1 VDVLVQKAVAA
12 ADKLGLR
19 HIAVCGGVAAN
30 SALRAGFAVHGP
42 KNTKSHGLSSVVY
55 RQRGDDRGGRILQIP
70 SGRAKNGTGTPFGGF
85 NPRHRK
91 LGVTRCPTG
100 WRWSSV
106 PENLNPRIGSVQ
118 LDNPFVLAPMA
129 GIGDP
134 PYRRLC
140 RRGGAGMVCAE
151 MVSANAL
158 HYKDE
163 RSQRMLATFP
173 DEHPISMQVFG
184 NDPDRLAGAAQAAE
198 AAGADVVDL
207 NCGCPVPKIT
217 KSGGGI
223 ALMKDEALFS
233 RCVEAMVRAV
243 RVPLTVKM
251 RLGFRRGENFAVR
264 FAKIAQD
271 QGAAAVSVH
280 ARAQEDRHDGPPDLE
295 GLGRV
300 VQAVDIPVFGNG
312 GVQTYENV
320 RAMMETSGVAGVL
333 VGQAAIGNPSCF

>member
-1 VDVLVQKAVAA
+1 
-12 ADKLGLR
+12 
-19 HIAVCGGVAAN
+19 
-30 SALRAGFAVHGP
+30 
-42 KNTKSHGLSSVVY
+42 
-55 RQRGDDRGGRILQIP
+55 
-70 SGRAKNGTGTPFGGF
+70 
-85 NPRHRK
+85 
-91 LGVTRCPTG
+91 
-100 WRWSSV
+100 
-106 PENLNPRIGSVQ
+106 
-118 LDNPFVLAPMA
+118 MA

-233 RCVEAMVRAV
+233 RCVGAMVRAV

-251 RLGFRRGENFAVR
+251 RMGFRRGENFAVR
-264 FAKIAQD
+264 FAQIAQD

-295 GLGRV
+295 GLGQV
-300 VQAVDIPVFGNG
+300 VRAVDIPVFGNG

-320 RAMMETSGVAGVL
+320 RTMMETSGVAGVL
-333 VGQAAIGNPSCF
+333 VGQAAIGNPFLFLEFLSAQSGGPSSWSAPVSERFSLLREHAKMIAEYYGETVGMRRLRKYLFSYVKGLPNAAAFRGRANRLDRLDDFLALVGDFEVKMGRSWAD